1 MSTLTHV
8 NYSTMRPKEFFD
20 QVAAM
25 RDAQREYFKTR
36 STSSLAKA
44 KRLEEVIDR
53 EILRVKVILDERERN
68 QPIQQILFGNTND

>member
-1 MSTLTHV
+1 MK
-8 NYSTMRPKEFFD
+8 PKEFFD

-36 STSSLAKA
+36 SATSLAKS

-68 QPIQQILFGNTND
+68 QPIQQILFGNTNGND

>member
-1 MSTLTHV
+1 MK
-8 NYSTMRPKEFFD
+8 PKEFFD
-20 QVAAM
+20 QVATM

-36 STSSLAKA
+36 SASSLAKA

-68 QPIQQILFGNTND
+68 QPIQQILFNTNGND